1 MAAKRPTPHRRTKG
15 GKQKT
20 RKARAT
26 AKARALAAVR
36 EMRAGRS
43 LTAAA
48 TRSGTTPRTIRRYA
62 GTALSKKGPRV
73 AVAAYDRVPRTLRF
87 LTNQGTI
94 ALTISDSRQASQISA
109 YWHAI
114 DVYLREGDRRLLKPF
129 ERLVLRLR
137 GQRHRFV
144 TDPRLLDRLAHAGQF
159 EFEDLY
165 ATTA

>member
-1 MAAKRPTPHRRTKG
+1 VAAKRPTPHRRTKG

-20 RKARAT
+20 RTVRAT
-26 AKARALAAVR
+26 PKERALAAVR

-62 GTALSKKGPRV
+62 GKALSKQGVRV

-87 LTNQGTI
+87 LTDQGAI
-94 ALTISDSRQASQISA
+94 ALTVSDSRQASQVSA

-114 DVYLREGDRRLLKPF
+114 EVYLREGDRRLLKPF
-129 ERLVLRLR
+129 ERIVLRLR
-137 GQRHRFV
+137 GQRYRFV
-144 TDPRLLDRLAHAGQF
+144 TNPRLLDRLAHAGQF
-159 EFEDLY
+159 EFEELY